1 MSQDFSKGKI
11 YKITNDY
18 NDDVYVGSTCNTLV
32 KLFSAH
38 KNNKNSPEK
47 MVVSITDIAGKVVST
62 SQIVST
68 EGNNLIILPTE
79 GMSSGT
85 YFVKLGNNAKAL
97 KFVVK

>member
-1 MSQDFSKGKI
+1 
-11 YKITNDY
+11 
-18 NDDVYVGSTCNTLV
+18 
-32 KLFSAH
+32 
-38 KNNKNSPEK
+38 
-47 MVVSITDIAGKVVST
+47 
-62 SQIVST
+62 VST